1 MEKPASLRYID
12 ARPQRPRLCV
22 EVLRNGPT
30 RNAGSRMSPARN
42 RQAPCFHL
50 IILIKKNIYGRLLAD
65 PAYFVCRRP
74 FPAELHKAH
83 PRQWMRGTETSAG
96 RPMGRPG
103 YRGKILYEKDREKR
117 RADKRPNNGPAGD
130 RGTAGIGQRGYVS
143 GSGPIRPCPSG
154 SSRSSKAAT
163 CSEVSR
169 KSKTSLFSL
178 IRSRWTD
185 LGMGKR
191 PFSRCQRSSI

>member
-1 MEKPASLRYID
+1 MRYID
-12 ARPQRPRLCV
+12 AQPQRPRLCV

-96 RPMGRPG
+96 RPMGGPDTGERYCMRTTG
-103 YRGKILYEKDREKR
+103 RKGERTSGRTMDQRGTGGQR
-117 RADKRPNNGPAGD
+117 RQINGD
-130 RGTAGIGQRGYVS
+130 RSAGPVPYD
-143 GSGPIRPCPSG
+143 PARPAFPAYPAPPSAPASAG
-154 SSRSSKAAT
+154 NQK
-163 CSEVSR
+163 
-169 KSKTSLFSL
+169 
-178 IRSRWTD
+178 
-185 LGMGKR
+185 
-191 PFSRCQRSSI
+191 PRCFP